1 MQEEKENLK
10 DKYQKTT
17 VNLYLREIKDTPC
30 KKNRM
35 LLKRQSENIKKF
47 LETQNTRSEIKFKT
61 RARRQSSGTVF
72 EGRIKK
78 KNRGE
83 KKNTRKLENQS
94 RSPTSNSRGS
104 GKREERMEER
114 KLS

>member
-17 VNLYLREIKDTPC
+17 INLYLREIKDTPC

-35 LLKRQSENIKKF
+35 LLKQGQLENIKKF
-47 LETQNTRSEIKFKT
+47 LETQNTRSEITFKT
-61 RARRQSSGTVF
+61 RARRQSSGTIF

-78 KNRGE
+78 NRGQ
-83 KKNTRKLENQS
+83 KKKHKKIRE
-94 RSPTSNSRGS
+94 PVEESNI
-104 GKREERMEER
+104 
-114 KLS
+114 

>member
-35 LLKRQSENIKKF
+35 LLKQRQSENIKKF

-72 EGRIKK
+72 EERIKK
-78 KNRGE
+78 KNRG
-83 KKNTRKLENQS
+83 KKKPQEN
-94 RSPTSNSRGS
+94 
-104 GKREERMEER
+104 
-114 KLS
+114 